1 MVYGAANTAVG
12 AQFAQCQFEVFC
24 NVCGDAN
31 GFTYCGNT
39 ACTAGCCN
47 GVFQREFGVDVE
59 VATGHGE
66 VLCDGFCVAR
76 FQGAQLTEGST
87 VQLATGDVV
96 VDFRRLGLCGAV
108 ACTATDTAYFFA
120 RCFCLGTVGA
130 RCLGSGV
137 GATAVEL
144 LASAVVTL
152 ETALAAKVLAALLGA
167 EVLSSAV
174 LAVLA
179 GAGAVRLVTGGLRHE
194 SPWEVSALGRVGY
207 AVDSGE
213 PLPEASTL

>member
-31 GFTYCGNT
+31 GFAYCGNT
-39 ACTAGCCN
+39 ACTAGCGN

-76 FQGAQLTEGST
+76 FQGAQLTEGRA

-96 VDFRRLGLCGAV
+96 VNFWRLGLCGAV
-108 ACTATDTAYFFA
+108 ACTATNATYLFA
-120 RCFCLGTVGA
+120 RCLRLRAVGSRCLGTGI
-130 RCLGSGV
+130 R
-137 GATAVEL
+137 ATTVEL

-152 ETALAAKVLAALLGA
+152 ETALATEVLAALLGA

-174 LAVLA
+174 LAGLA

-207 AVDSGE
+207 AVDSVE

>member
-24 NVCGDAN
+24 HVCGDADC
-31 GFTYCGNT
+31 FAYCGNT

-66 VLCDGFCVAR
+66 VLCNGFSVAGL
-76 FQGAQLTEGST
+76 QGTQLTEGCT

-96 VDFRRLGLCGAV
+96 VNFRCLGLCRAV
-108 ACTATDTAYFFA
+108 ACAATNAAYFFA
-120 RCFCLGTVGA
+120 GCFCLGAVGA

-137 GATAVEL
+137 GATTVEL